1 MKVEAWN
8 EKVLIPTYGVSNPE
22 KCPMFLENRVYQGSS
37 GAVYP
42 YPVIEK
48 ISDKKELKSWDAVY
62 IENQYLKIMILPQ
75 LGGRIQM
82 AYDKIKE
89 RHFIYYNQVI
99 KPALVGLT
107 GPWISGGIEFNWP
120 QHHRPSTFEPIE
132 HFIEEHP
139 DGSKTIWCNELE
151 RMFRTR
157 CMIGFRLYP
166 DKAYLEIDVRL
177 YNGTTLPQTFLWWA
191 NPAVKVNDHYQT
203 VFPPDVHAVY
213 DHGKRD
219 VSTYP
224 IATGV
229 YYKMDYSAGV
239 DISRYKN
246 IPVPTSFMAVESK
259 YDFIGGYENDTQA
272 GMLHV
277 ADHHI
282 VPGKKQWTWGNGDF
296 GQAWDRNLTDEDG
309 PYIELMCGA
318 FTDNQPDFSW
328 IMPKEERCFTQYF
341 MPYHELGVVKNAN
354 KDIILNMEITGR
366 TVYVKLLGTS
376 VIKDLIVRLSY
387 DGQDV
392 LNETFESSPT
402 LVNRWEITIQKDIIE
417 EKLTLS
423 ILNHNGLVILSY
435 TPESVKEKPIP
446 QIAEVAKSPAETATV
461 EQLFLTGLHL
471 EQYRHA
477 TFKPVDYYLEAI
489 RREPGN
495 VRANNALGLLFLRKA
510 GFAEAELYFRKAIE
524 TLIQRNPNPYDG
536 EPYYNLGL
544 SLFFQEKMSEAFD
557 AFYKAT
563 WNAAFQDQS
572 HYFLALILTRLE
584 DYSLASQHIH
594 KSLLRNSRNKH
605 SIHLKAILLR
615 KMNNRASF
623 DLWIDEETK
632 KDPFHYGLLFEEIIY
647 CSEIDKKHSLIQH
660 FHKLVGDQVH
670 TYIEYALD
678 YAKAALYSEAI
689 QLMDMYLNRVENAYP
704 MAQYLNGYFY
714 LCSGNKHMAD
724 YCVSKAAE
732 LKPDYCFPHRLEEAI
747 ILQEVIR
754 IWPAD
759 AMANYYLGNQWYAFK
774 EYAKARECW
783 EKSKA
788 LNPHFPILRRNLA
801 LAYYNKSG
809 LFTEA
814 LHEMENAFHL
824 DPTDSRVLMELDQLK
839 KKMNVKPRVRLNFLE
854 QLLHSIESRDDLYL
868 EYVTLQNQIGNHEK
882 ALNLLMNHKFHPWEG
897 GEGKV
902 TGQYVLSHISLA
914 KQLFI
919 QGNYL
924 ESLTHLEASERYP
937 ENLGEGKLIGNLDNE
952 INYWKGKVA
961 FALGNNDL
969 ADKFYEKAIQGDT
982 QPANAIFY
990 NDQKP
995 DVIFYQGLALKK
1007 LGRHSEAQD
1016 RFHTLLEYAEKHKN
1030 DHIIPDY
1037 FAVSLPDLQIW
1048 EEDLDIINRKN
1059 CMYLKS
1065 LALIGKGEFEE
1076 AKKELSLLLQADSNH
1091 QGAISHLQLLE
1102 TDFVFE
1108 I

>member
-8 EKVLIPTYGVSNPE
+8 EKVLIPTYGVSKPE

-48 ISDKKELKSWDAVY
+48 IYDEKILKSWDAVL
-62 IENQYLKIMILPQ
+62 IENEYLKIMVLPQ

-120 QHHRPSTFEPIE
+120 QHHRPSTFDPVE
-132 HFIEEHP
+132 HYIEEHT

-166 DKAYLEIDVRL
+166 GKAYLEIDVRL

-191 NPAVKVNDHYQT
+191 NPAVKVNEHYQT

-224 IATGV
+224 IATGE

-259 YDFIGGYENDTQA
+259 YDFIGGYENDTRA

-277 ADHHI
+277 ADHHM
-282 VPGKKQWTWGNGDF
+282 VPGKKQWTWGNGNF

-354 KDIILNMEITGR
+354 KDIMLNMEVINN
-366 TVYVKLLGTS
+366 TVQIKLLATS
-376 VIKDLIVRLSY
+376 VIRDLIIRLTY
-387 DGQDV
+387 DGQELIHEV
-392 LNETFESSPT
+392 FTCSPS
-402 LVNRWEITIQKDIIE
+402 LVNSWEFPIQSAIIQ
-417 EKLTLS
+417 EKLSLS
-423 ILNHNGLVILSY
+423 ILNHTGMAMLSY
-435 TPESVKEKPIP
+435 TPESVKEKPVP
-446 QIAEVAKSPAETATV
+446 EIAEVALKPAETKSV

-477 TFKPVDYYLEAI
+477 SFKPDDYYLEAL

-495 VRANNALGLLFLRKA
+495 AQANNALGLLNLRKA
-510 GFAEAELYFRKAIE
+510 CFSEADVFFRKAIE
-524 TLIQRNPNPYDG
+524 TLVHRNPNPYDG
-536 EPYYNLGL
+536 EPFHNLGL
-544 SLFFQEKMSEAFD
+544 SLFFQGRMSEAYD

-563 WNAAFQDQS
+563 WNAATQDQS
-572 HYFLALILTRLE
+572 YYFLALISTRHE
-584 DYSLASQHIH
+584 DFNQAMEHIQ

-615 KMNNRASF
+615 KTKNRVDF
-623 DLWIDEETK
+623 DIWLKAEVK
-632 KDPFHYGLLFEEIIY
+632 KDPFHYGLLFEEIIQ
-647 CSEIDKKHSLIQH
+647 CSDIDRKPLLIQH
-660 FHKLVGDQVH
+660 FYKMIGNQVH

-678 YAKAALYSEAI
+678 YAKAGLYNEAI
-689 QLMDMYLNRVENAYP
+689 GLMDMYLNSVENVYP

-714 LCSGNKHMAD
+714 LCNGSKLMAD
-724 YCVSKAAE
+724 QCVVKAAG
-732 LKPDYCFPHRLEEAI
+732 LKPDYCFPHRMEEAI
-747 ILQEVIR
+747 VLQEIIR
-754 IWPAD
+754 IWPED
-759 AMANYYLGNQWYAFK
+759 AMANYYLGNQWYALK
-774 EYAKARECW
+774 EYEKARACW

-788 LNPHFPILRRNLA
+788 LNPHFSILRRNLA
-801 LAYYNKSG
+801 LAYYNKFG

-814 LHEMENAFHL
+814 LHEMEHAFQL
-824 DPTDSRVLMELDQLK
+824 DQTDARVLMELDQLK
-839 KKMNVKPRVRLNFLE
+839 KKMHAEPMVRLEFLE
-854 QLLHSIESRDDLYL
+854 VFLDLVISRDDLFL
-868 EYVTLQNQIGNHEK
+868 EYVTLLNQVGNYEK

-902 TGQYVLSHISLA
+902 TGQYILSHIALA
-914 KQLFI
+914 KLQFI

-924 ESLTHLEASERYP
+924 ESLTHLESAEHYP

-952 INYWKGKVA
+952 INYWKGNAA
-961 FALGNNDL
+961 FALEKSDL
-969 ADKFYEKAIQGDT
+969 ANSFYEKAIRGNIK
-982 QPANAIFY
+982 PSNAVFY

-995 DVIFYQGLALKK
+995 DVIFYQGLALRK
-1007 LGRHSEAQD
+1007 LGRNIEAQD
-1016 RFHTLLEYAEKHKN
+1016 KFNSLLDYAEKHEN
-1030 DHIIPDY
+1030 DQIIPDY
-1037 FAVSLPDLQIW
+1037 FAVSLPDMQIW
-1048 EEDLDIINRKN
+1048 EESLDMINKRN

-1065 LALIGKGEFEE
+1065 LGLIGIGKFEE
-1076 AKKELSLLLQADSNH
+1076 AGKVLIQLLLEDCNH
-1091 QGAISHLQLLE
+1091 QGAISHLKLIE
-1102 TDFVFE
+1102 NNPAFP